1 MGYNINKEMIN
12 MNLERFIGN
21 LAMKGLMAEDMGDK
35 FINMIGDMGYD
46 VENLDYKEVYV
57 FFNRLVRTSVVD
69 YDLLKW
75 LEENIEVG
83 LLVEDVYEEYLN
95 WVINNDKL
103 MLDKIEFGKV
113 VNQNT
118 NFKTSIRY
126 ISYLGESKRVYELK
140 D

>member
-1 MGYNINKEMIN
+1 
-12 MNLERFIGN
+12 MNLERFTGN

-46 VENLDYKEVYV
+46 VESLDYKEVYV
-57 FFNRLVRTSVVD
+57 FFNRLVRISAVD

-103 MLDKIEFGKV
+103 MLDRIEFGKV

-118 NFKTSIRY
+118 NFKTSIRH

-140 D
+140 

>member
-1 MGYNINKEMIN
+1 

-140 D
+140 